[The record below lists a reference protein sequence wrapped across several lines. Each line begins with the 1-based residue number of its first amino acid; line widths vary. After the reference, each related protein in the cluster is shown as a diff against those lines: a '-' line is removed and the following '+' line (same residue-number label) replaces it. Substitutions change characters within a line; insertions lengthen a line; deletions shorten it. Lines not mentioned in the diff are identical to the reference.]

1 MLYFFKSIHIGINKA
16 ITREDDCLLCVCFV
30 LLFLPWALVFLGL
43 LQYLVHCD
51 KSQRMEATI
60 ITKSFILYLI
70 DSRSAPEKL
79 R

>member
-1 MLYFFKSIHIGINKA
+1 M
-16 ITREDDCLLCVCFV
+16 CVCFV

>member
-1 MLYFFKSIHIGINKA
+1 M
-16 ITREDDCLLCVCFV
+16 CVCFV
-30 LLFLPWALVFLGL
+30 LLFLPWALVCLGL

-60 ITKSFILYLI
+60 IIKSFILYLI
-70 DSRSAPEKL
+70 DSRSASEKL